1 MQKFICSLD
10 AAMYIIGGKWKLFIL
25 WNLKDEKKRFN
36 QLLKF
41 IPDITQKMLTQQL
54 RQLERDNIVNRK
66 VYPQIPPKVEYSLT
80 ETGKKILPILKDL
93 CSWAYEAAEIN
104 NFTIES

>member
-1 MQKFICSLD
+1 
-10 AAMYIIGGKWKLFIL
+10 
-25 WNLKDEKKRFN
+25 
-36 QLLKF
+36 
-41 IPDITQKMLTQQL
+41 MLTQQL
-54 RQLERDNIVNRK
+54 RQLERDNIGNRK

-93 CSWAYEAAEIN
+93 CLWAYEAAEIN